1 MRGLAAAAVA
11 LAMLLA
17 VHAGALAAPRASI
30 ETDVSSRLIAI
41 ESNFTGVKLVV
52 FGSIADKSR
61 KRRKAADYKL
71 AVVVRG
77 PETPIVTRQKS
88 SVLGIWANTQARTYQ
103 NVPGY
108 YAVLST
114 HPLNAL
120 AEDEVLIKHG
130 IGFDSLLIE
139 RTEQGQ
145 PEDPFREAVIRIR
158 ERDRL
163 FRRDN
168 GGVTFVGEHLF
179 RATVELPATVPVG
192 EYWTDVFVFSG
203 GKLLSHN
210 SSTIVIQKEG
220 FERFIYTMAFDR
232 PLLYGIV
239 AVIAAMLAGLLASAA
254 FRRE

>member
-1 MRGLAAAAVA
+1 MTGRLLLAA
-11 LAMLLA
+11 LLA
-17 VHAGALAAPRASI
+17 LLIAGQGAGAAPPRTTI

-41 ESNFTGVKLVV
+41 ESNFTGVRLVV

-61 KRRKAADYKL
+61 KRRKATDYQL

-88 SVLGIWANTQARTYQ
+88 RVLGIWANTDSRPYQ

-114 HPLNAL
+114 RPLNQL
-120 AEDEVLIKHG
+120 AEPDVLIKYG

-139 RTEQGQ
+139 RTETGT
-145 PEDPFREAVIRIR
+145 PEDPFREAVLRIR
-158 ERDRL
+158 AKEGL
-163 FRRDN
+163 FQRDN
-168 GGVTFVGEHLF
+168 DGVTFVGEHLF

-192 EYWTDVFVFSG
+192 EYWTDVFVFSD

-210 SSTIVIQKEG
+210 SSAIVIQKEG
-220 FERFIYTMAFDR
+220 FERFIYTMAFDT

-239 AVIAAMLAGLLASAA
+239 AVIAAMLAGLLASAV
-254 FRRE
+254 FRKD

>member
-1 MRGLAAAAVA
+1 MTVRAMIVATLA
-11 LAMLLA
+11 LLLA
-17 VHAGALAAPRASI
+17 GRATALAAPSATV

-41 ESNFTGVKLVV
+41 ESNFTGVNLVV

-61 KRRKAADYKL
+61 RRRKAGDYQI

-88 SVLGIWANTQARTYQ
+88 RVLGIWVNTLSRPFQ

-114 HPLNAL
+114 RPLNQL
-120 AEDEVLIKHG
+120 AESDVLVKYG

-139 RTEQGQ
+139 RTEPGA

-158 ERDRL
+158 EKEGL
-163 FRRDN
+163 FRRDTD
-168 GGVTFVGEHLF
+168 GVTFVGENLF

-210 SSTIVIQKEG
+210 SSAIVIQKEG
-220 FERFIYTMAFDR
+220 FERFIYTMAFDQ
-232 PLLYGIV
+232 PLLYGII
-239 AVIAAMLAGLLASAA
+239 AVIAAMIAGLLASTV